1 MNPHFVYRTETE
13 ADFGKVEFLTREAFW
28 NVYQPGC
35 EEHYILHVLRGA
47 PAVIPELNLVCE
59 SGENIVGHIFYTRS
73 KVLSDDGGTNPVIT
87 FGPISVSPDM
97 QGMGIGSAL
106 IRKTLARAA
115 ELGFSGV
122 VITGNPAYYGRF
134 GFRPASDY
142 GIVYEDGS
150 SFPALM
156 ALELTPGGL
165 SGVRGRVSFDPAFIR
180 IDPEEFDR
188 FDAQFPPKEKKKLPG
203 QLH

>member
-1 MNPHFVYRTETE
+1 MNPQFVYRTETE
-13 ADFGKVEFLTREAFW
+13 DDFERVEFLTHEAFW

-35 EEHYILHVLRGA
+35 EEHYILHVLRGT
-47 PAVIPELNLVCE
+47 PAVIPKLNLVCE
-59 SGENIVGHIFYTRS
+59 AGGRIVGHIFYTRS
-73 KVLSDDGGTNPVIT
+73 RVLSDGGGCFPVIT
-87 FGPISVSPDM
+87 FGPISVHPDM
-97 QGMGIGSAL
+97 QGRGIGSAL

-115 ELGFSGV
+115 EMGFSGV

-134 GFRPASDY
+134 GFRPASDF

-165 SGVRGRVSFDPAFIR
+165 SGVKGRVSFDPAFTL
-180 IDPEEFDR
+180 IDPEELDR
-188 FDAQFPPKEKKKLPG
+188 FDAQFPHKEKKKLPG

>member
-1 MNPHFVYRTETE
+1 MNPQFVYRTETE
-13 ADFGKVEFLTREAFW
+13 DDFERVEFLTREAFW
-28 NVYQPGC
+28 NVYKPGC
-35 EEHYILHVLRGA
+35 EEHYILHVLRGT

-59 SGENIVGHIFYTRS
+59 TEGRIVGHIFYTRS
-73 KVLSDDGGTNPVIT
+73 RVLSDGGEVFPVIT

-97 QGMGIGSAL
+97 QGRGIGSAL

-115 ELGFSGV
+115 ETGFSGV

-134 GFRPASDY
+134 GFRPASDF
-142 GIVYEDGS
+142 GILYEDGS

-165 SGVRGRVSFDPAFIR
+165 SGVRGRVSFDPAFTR
-180 IDPEEFDR
+180 IDPEELDR
-188 FDAQFPPKEKKKLPG
+188 FDTQFPPKEKKKLPG